1 MKMLV
6 KFKQAPLPFQGQK
19 RNFVV
24 EFCKEIS
31 QLPDDTIF
39 VDLFGGSGL
48 LSRAAKDVKPNCRVV
63 YNDFDNFQMR
73 VKAIPVTNAI
83 LSDLR
88 LLFKEVEKEKK
99 IPSELREKA
108 ISLIEGYSKISY
120 VDIITIS
127 SSLLFSP
134 KYATSLDSLKNES
147 TFYNCIRQ
155 SDYKHADDYFYGLE
169 CRSTDFRML
178 YEEFKN
184 SKKVFFICDPPYL
197 NTDVSMYSCYWK
209 LRDYLDVLSCLK
221 MGQFVFFTS
230 EKSALIDLLD
240 WAEKN
245 VHIKNPLSRAKRVEI
260 NSTVNGTNRYKD
272 IMLIRA

>member
-1 MKMLV
+1 MKMPV

-48 LSRAAKDVKPNCRVV
+48 LSRAAKDVKPNSRVI

-73 VKAIPVTNAI
+73 VKAIPTTNAI

-88 LLFKEVEKEKK
+88 LLFKDVKK
-99 IPSELREKA
+99 DKKVPRELREEA
-108 ISLIEGYSKISY
+108 LLLIERYSNLSY
-120 VDIITIS
+120 VDFITIS

-134 KYATSLDSLKNES
+134 KYATSLDSLKKEGS
-147 TFYNCIRQ
+147 FYNCIRL
-155 SDYKHADDYFYGLE
+155 SDYKLADDYFYGLE
-169 CRSTDFRML
+169 CRSTDFRVL
-178 YEEFKN
+178 YDEFKN

-221 MGQFVFFTS
+221 MGQFAFFTS
-230 EKSALIDLLD
+230 EKSSLIELLD

-245 VHIKNPLSRAKRVEI
+245 VHIKNPLRRAKRVEI
-260 NSTVNGTNRYKD
+260 NSTVNGANRYKD